1 MVSFGTNLSINLNC
15 YFVQKQDINSWF
27 APFRNEFPQLINRNM
42 KKILNDP
49 FNYVDEMLDGLC
61 SAHPDLYRQTGEA
74 GRVITRAAKI
84 TDGKVGIVTGGGSG
98 HLPVF
103 TGYVGKGLL
112 DACAIGDV
120 FASPSVEQMAD
131 AMREANGGAGVL
143 RLYGNYGGDV
153 MNFDM
158 AGEMLEMEDTPSTT
172 VLMAD
177 DVASAPK
184 EEREKRR
191 GVAGMVYA
199 FKIAGAAAEQMKNL
213 EDVTRIAQKT
223 ADACHSV
230 GAALTSCT
238 VPQAGKPTFEISEED
253 MEMGMGIHGE
263 PGVWRGKL
271 KTADEIANEMVDML
285 LADINPVSGARMSV
299 MVNSLGATP
308 PEELYIL
315 YRIVKQRLEDVGI
328 KIVMPLVGRYATSME
343 MTGVSFTFCELDA
356 ELEVLLLA
364 PAHCAFWTVG

>member
-1 MVSFGTNLSINLNC
+1 
-15 YFVQKQDINSWF
+15 
-27 APFRNEFPQLINRNM
+27 M

-49 FNYVDEMLDGLC
+49 FKYVDEMLEGLC
-61 SAHPDLYRQTGEA
+61 SAHPEIYRQTGE
-74 GRVITRAAKI
+74 GGKVIVRASGI
-84 TDGKVGIVTGGGSG
+84 SDGKVGIVSGGGSG

-112 DACAIGDV
+112 DACAIGAV
-120 FASPSVEQMAD
+120 FAAPSVEQMAD
-131 AMREANGGAGVL
+131 AMRAANGGGGVL

-158 AGEMLEMEDTPSTT
+158 AGEMLEMEDIPSTT
-172 VLMAD
+172 VLLAD

-199 FKIAGAAAEQMKNL
+199 FKTAGAAAEQLKNL
-213 EDVTRIAQKT
+213 EDVTRVAQKT

-238 VPQAGKPTFEISEED
+238 IPQAGKPTFEISEED

-271 KTADEIANEMVDML
+271 RTADEIANEMVDML
-285 LADINPVSGARMSV
+285 LADINPNSGSRMSV

-308 PEELYIL
+308 LEELYIL
-315 YRIVKQRLEDVGI
+315 YRIVKKRLENVKV

-343 MTGVSFTFCELDA
+343 MTGVSFTFCELDS
-356 ELEVLLLA
+356 ELESLLME
-364 PAHCAFWTVG
+364 PAHCAFWSV

>member
-1 MVSFGTNLSINLNC
+1 
-15 YFVQKQDINSWF
+15 
-27 APFRNEFPQLINRNM
+27 M

-61 SAHPDLYRQTGEA
+61 SAHPELYLQVGEG
-74 GRVITRAAKI
+74 GRVIARAEKM
-84 TDGKVGIVTGGGSG
+84 TQGKVGIVSGGGSG

-120 FASPSVEQMAD
+120 FASPSVDQMAD
-131 AMREANGGAGVL
+131 AMREANGGTGIL
-143 RLYGNYGGDV
+143 KLYGNYGGDV

-158 AGEMLEMEDTPSTT
+158 AGEMLEMEDISSTT
-172 VLMAD
+172 VLLAD
-177 DVASAPK
+177 DVASAPIDEK
-184 EEREKRR
+184 EKRR

-199 FKIAGAAAEQMKNL
+199 FKIAGAAAEEMRNL

-230 GAALTSCT
+230 GAALTPCT
-238 VPQAGKPTFEISEED
+238 VPQAGKPTFEISDDE

-263 PGVWRGKL
+263 PGVWRGKI
-271 KTADEIANEMVDML
+271 KTADDIANEMVDML
-285 LADINPVSGARMSV
+285 VSDMKLSSNSRVSV
-299 MVNSLGATP
+299 LVNSLGATP

-315 YRIVKQRLEDVGI
+315 YRILKKRLVDLGVE
-328 KIVMPLVGRYATSME
+328 IVMPLVGRYATSME
-343 MTGVSFTFCELDA
+343 MSVVSFTFCELDS
-356 ELEVLLLA
+356 ELETLLQA
-364 PAHCAFWTVG
+364 PADCAFWKVA

>member
-1 MVSFGTNLSINLNC
+1 
-15 YFVQKQDINSWF
+15 
-27 APFRNEFPQLINRNM
+27 M

-49 FNYVDEMLDGLC
+49 FKYVDEMLEGMCL
-61 SAHPDLYRQTGEA
+61 AHPELYLQTGES
-74 GRVITRAAKI
+74 GRVIVRASD
-84 TDGKVGIVTGGGSG
+84 TGEGKVGIVSGGGSG
-98 HLPVF
+98 HLPIF

-131 AMREANGGAGVL
+131 AMRAADGGAGVL
-143 RLYGNYGGDV
+143 RLYGNYGGDI

-158 AGEMLEMEDTPSTT
+158 AGEMLEMEDITSTT
-172 VLMAD
+172 VLLAD

-184 EEREKRR
+184 HEREKRR

-199 FKIAGAAAEQMKNL
+199 FKIAGAAAEQMKSL

-263 PGVWRGKL
+263 PGVWRGNL
-271 KTADEIANEMVDML
+271 KNADNIANEMVDML
-285 LADINPVSGARMSV
+285 LADINVVSGTRMSV
-299 MVNSLGATP
+299 LVNSLGATP
-308 PEELYIL
+308 QEELYIL
-315 YRIVKQRLEDVGI
+315 YRIVKERLESVGV

-343 MTGVSFTFCELDA
+343 MTGVSFTFCELDS
-356 ELEVLLLA
+356 ELEDLLLE
-364 PAHCAFWTVG
+364 PANCAFWNV

>member
-1 MVSFGTNLSINLNC
+1 M
-15 YFVQKQDINSWF
+15 
-27 APFRNEFPQLINRNM
+27 RNM

-49 FNYVDEMLDGLC
+49 FKYVDEMLEGMCL
-61 SAHPDLYRQTGEA
+61 AHPELYRQTGES
-74 GRVITRAAKI
+74 GRVIVRASD
-84 TDGKVGIVTGGGSG
+84 TGEGKVGIVSGGGSG
-98 HLPVF
+98 HLPIF

-131 AMREANGGAGVL
+131 AMRAADGGAGVL
-143 RLYGNYGGDV
+143 RLYGNYGGDI

-158 AGEMLEMEDTPSTT
+158 AGEMLEMEDINSTT
-172 VLMAD
+172 VLLAD

-184 EEREKRR
+184 NEREKRR

-199 FKIAGAAAEQMKNL
+199 YKIAGAAAEQMKSL

-263 PGVWRGKL
+263 PGVWRGNL
-271 KTADEIANEMVDML
+271 KNADNIANEMVDML
-285 LADINPVSGARMSV
+285 LADINAVSGARMSV
-299 MVNSLGATP
+299 LVNSLGATP
-308 PEELYIL
+308 QEELYIL
-315 YRIVKQRLEDVGI
+315 YRIVKERLEDIGV

-343 MTGVSFTFCELDA
+343 MTGVSFTFCELDD
-356 ELEVLLLA
+356 ELEDLLLE
-364 PAHCAFWTVG
+364 PAHCAFWTV